1 MQNNTDLQGIL
12 KTKLR
17 FRSKINHIKHWNKW
31 RKRSLNSPINK
42 FLVLIGLIHSPTFI
56 LQVLTDEEIR
66 KS

>member
-1 MQNNTDLQGIL
+1 MQNNTDLQGNL

-42 FLVLIGLIHSPTFI
+42 FLVLVGLIHSPTFFK
-56 LQVLTDEEIR
+56 VLRDEEIR
-66 KS
+66 KL